1 MILSVH
7 MPKTA
12 GTTFRQILVDIYG
25 SSIFFDYHDQYSFV
39 DPQKP
44 SLTMRLGRM
53 VRGGRFKQ
61 LRRKPSSHDLCIHGH
76 FRASKYLAQYK
87 DADLIT
93 WLRDPVERVAS
104 HYYHWLRHPD
114 PYHSLSRQLHR
125 ENLSL
130 EKFAALEPMRNLQFR
145 YLDGVPIE
153 RFGFV
158 GVQEQLEDMLPQL
171 FTFLKVP
178 PVAIKSKN
186 VNQEKA
192 LHKRYDLSL
201 ETRNLLESLNQQ
213 DRMLYT
219 YALQHRVKS

>member
-25 SSIFFDYHDQYSFV
+25 SQIFFDYCDQYNFV

-44 SLTMRLGRM
+44 SLVTQVGRL
-53 VRGGRFKQ
+53 VRSGRFKQ
-61 LRRKPSSHDLCIHGH
+61 FRFSPRSSDRCIHGH
-76 FRASKYLAQYK
+76 FRASKYLPRYN
-87 DADLIT
+87 DAKLIT

-114 PYHSLSRQLHR
+114 PYHSLSRKLNV
-125 ENLSL
+125 EKLSL
-130 EKFAALEPMRNLQFR
+130 EDFARLEPMQNLQYR

-158 GVQEQLEDMLPQL
+158 GVQEHLEAMLPRL
-171 FTFLKVP
+171 FSFLEAPSVTLKT
-178 PVAIKSKN
+178 KN

-192 LHKRYDLSL
+192 LNKRYELSS
-201 ETRNLLESLNQQ
+201 ETRALIESLNHK
-213 DRMLYT
+213 DRDIYN
-219 YALQHRVKS
+219 YALHHYKP